1 MKKLICFFL
10 LSLFLGCSIPKENLV
25 EFVTEDFFLLTPVA
39 LTRNTEIEQQSMD
52 VIKKTYGQSIDVKLY
67 TGSGN
72 DCMLAVSSTNYHSKL
87 TKDNLTNGNVGN
99 ILNIDKTQPIE
110 DIISHIKYHTEN
122 NILYSVLEYS
132 LIKKGYYILVNSKSC
147 IVNEQIHSV
156 LITCKDSQEN
166 KALSSRTMES
176 FWCK

>member
-1 MKKLICFFL
+1 
-10 LSLFLGCSIPKENLV
+10 
-25 EFVTEDFFLLTPVA
+25 
-39 LTRNTEIEQQSMD
+39 
-52 VIKKTYGQSIDVKLY
+52 
-67 TGSGN
+67 
-72 DCMLAVSSTNYHSKL
+72 MLAVSSTNYHSKL

-166 KALSSRTMES
+166 KDLSSRIMES